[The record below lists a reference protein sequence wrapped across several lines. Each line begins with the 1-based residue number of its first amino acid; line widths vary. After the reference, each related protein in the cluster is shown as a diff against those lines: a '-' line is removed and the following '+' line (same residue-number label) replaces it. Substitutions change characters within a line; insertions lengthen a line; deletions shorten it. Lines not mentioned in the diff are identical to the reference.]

1 MVRPDAVTAAQSV
14 LSVDSHRGFIN
25 EHSSLDRTVEI
36 SDNVAAEEEHQD
48 MELDDLNSDRQG
60 DGDRGGQYMDF
71 PADSSTKSVTN
82 EVASSFGFNIDSHG
96 APSLMQ
102 DNDTSRLVLG
112 DLEMVREEPAM
123 SSSVSPSQKQEIRS
137 KLAKLKKRGKRRR
150 VQD

>member
-1 MVRPDAVTAAQSV
+1 
-14 LSVDSHRGFIN
+14 
-25 EHSSLDRTVEI
+25 
-36 SDNVAAEEEHQD
+36 
-48 MELDDLNSDRQG
+48 
-60 DGDRGGQYMDF
+60 MDF